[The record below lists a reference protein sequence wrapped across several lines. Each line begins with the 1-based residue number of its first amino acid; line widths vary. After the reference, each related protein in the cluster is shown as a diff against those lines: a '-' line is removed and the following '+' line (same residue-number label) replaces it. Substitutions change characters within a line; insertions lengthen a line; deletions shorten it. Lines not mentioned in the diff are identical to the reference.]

1 MRTDFEALD
10 DAIDVVLRILPNVEP
25 ETDEY
30 SKMADQLIK
39 LVKAKEILGNLK
51 LKEFDVTTK
60 MDEAH
65 RSFDLKEREI
75 DLKEKES
82 EKPDKV
88 SKETLALIA
97 SNIAGIVL
105 IIGYERMNVIASK
118 ALSFVMKTR

>member
-1 MRTDFEALD
+1 MRTDFDALD
-10 DAIDVVLRILPNVEP
+10 SAIDTVLNNLANVEP
-25 ETDEY
+25 ETDKY
-30 SKMADQLIK
+30 SKMADQLTK
-39 LVKAKEILGNLK
+39 LIKAKEILGNLR
-51 LKEFDVTTK
+51 LKEFDAHTR
-60 MDEAH
+60 MDEANE
-65 RSFDLKEREI
+65 SFSLKKREI